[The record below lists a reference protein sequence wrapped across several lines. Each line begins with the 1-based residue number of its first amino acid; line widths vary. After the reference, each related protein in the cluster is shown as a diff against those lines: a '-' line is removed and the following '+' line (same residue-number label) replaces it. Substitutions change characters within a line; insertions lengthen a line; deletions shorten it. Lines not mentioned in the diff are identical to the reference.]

1 MGWNSLKRKLK
12 KRKRVLF
19 AVLIVVVMASCWYG
33 YLIFKDKSMNLKQ
46 FAEEFVAMAISA
58 LVSTF
63 LAIWL
68 TKNDIIENDF
78 SVKKD
83 KFGIITVES
92 GYRKFFQNADSESYL
107 KVLNFEQFFTK
118 NNKEKIIQIVGV
130 ALRGFFTD
138 ENESLVE
145 KLLYLC
151 INEQYSVQIILAN
164 PYSDEVKIQSIGQN
178 KGNEEH
184 ISKSIMSTY
193 SKFQNA
199 ILSFDSKYAEGSF
212 KCVEKPSIILKQK
225 FMMQFSTSMPKALII
240 RAGTTIMITPYQL
253 QQEGPSVAPTI
264 IARDA
269 DPDGFFDQY
278 KKYIDRLLELSTPFE
293 KLNKNKLIKDFFT
306 QPYGN
311 NLSEEFYKDLRT
323 CDSLDILGLGQ
334 KLMFTNLEVELNDI
348 LKRGGSITAV
358 LSKPDGA
365 ATQMCVARSLIHSS
379 LEGAISEHKSA
390 IDILIK
396 TKNRCNAVKRVKIYI
411 WDCFFPYTMY
421 AFNLNNPQKVKMYIW
436 ITNMFAY
443 SSERDGF
450 VIDGRFESAAV
461 NKYKDQYLAVINA
474 AKNSGGEVTKS
485 LEKKK
490 ISLMSDSFTKKKRS
504 TR

>member
-1 MGWNSLKRKLK
+1 
-12 KRKRVLF
+12 
-19 AVLIVVVMASCWYG
+19 
-33 YLIFKDKSMNLKQ
+33 
-46 FAEEFVAMAISA
+46 
-58 LVSTF
+58 
-63 LAIWL
+63 
-68 TKNDIIENDF
+68 
-78 SVKKD
+78 
-83 KFGIITVES
+83 
-92 GYRKFFQNADSESYL
+92 
-107 KVLNFEQFFTK
+107 
-118 NNKEKIIQIVGV
+118 
-130 ALRGFFTD
+130 
-138 ENESLVE
+138 
-145 KLLYLC
+145 
-151 INEQYSVQIILAN
+151 
-164 PYSDEVKIQSIGQN
+164 
-178 KGNEEH
+178 
-184 ISKSIMSTY
+184 
-193 SKFQNA
+193 
-199 ILSFDSKYAEGSF
+199 
-212 KCVEKPSIILKQK
+212 
-225 FMMQFSTSMPKALII
+225 MMQFSTSMPKALII

>member
-68 TKNDIIENDF
+68 TKNDIIEDDF

-269 DPDGFFDQY
+269 
-278 KKYIDRLLELSTPFE
+278 
-293 KLNKNKLIKDFFT
+293 
-306 QPYGN
+306 
-311 NLSEEFYKDLRT
+311 
-323 CDSLDILGLGQ
+323 
-334 KLMFTNLEVELNDI
+334 
-348 LKRGGSITAV
+348 
-358 LSKPDGA
+358 
-365 ATQMCVARSLIHSS
+365 
-379 LEGAISEHKSA
+379 
-390 IDILIK
+390 
-396 TKNRCNAVKRVKIYI
+396 
-411 WDCFFPYTMY
+411 
-421 AFNLNNPQKVKMYIW
+421 
-436 ITNMFAY
+436 
-443 SSERDGF
+443 
-450 VIDGRFESAAV
+450 
-461 NKYKDQYLAVINA
+461 
-474 AKNSGGEVTKS
+474 
-485 LEKKK
+485 
-490 ISLMSDSFTKKKRS
+490 
-504 TR
+504 